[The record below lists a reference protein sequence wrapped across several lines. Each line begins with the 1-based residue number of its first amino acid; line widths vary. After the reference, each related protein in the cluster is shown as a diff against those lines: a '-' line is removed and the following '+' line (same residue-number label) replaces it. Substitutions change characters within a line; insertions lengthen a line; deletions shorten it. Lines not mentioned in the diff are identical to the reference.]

1 METIELSNKE
11 TLNTYSL
18 VSCDIC
24 YKDITN
30 KVTLEC
36 KHELCVTCFLEM
48 TSWSK
53 GQIRY
58 INLIPFKCHMCRKQY
73 NWKKEECNKVSEE
86 TLSILIREDESNQF
100 RALVGMET
108 SRIFEVIVQ
117 EQHVIQFIVIL
128 GSQMDTETL
137 KFLISEF
144 IANNFPS
151 RRLFPFPFSHD
162 NLMQN
167 LRRPVAFSHFKNT
180 GTHLESFY
188 DNLVIKK
195 YEE

>member
-1 METIELSNKE
+1 METIEHNKE
-11 TLNTYSL
+11 TLNTHSL

-48 TSWSK
+48 TGWSK
-53 GQIRY
+53 GQITY
-58 INLIPFKCHMCRKQY
+58 FKCHMCRKQY
-73 NWKKEECNKVSEE
+73 NWKKEECNKESNYSLEE
-86 TLSILIREDESNQF
+86 TLSVLIREDEDNQF

-108 SRIFEVIVQ
+108 SKAFEVIVQ

-144 IANNFPS
+144 IANNVS
-151 RRLFPFPFSHD
+151 FPFSHD
-162 NLMQN
+162 NLIQN
-167 LRRPVAFSHFKNT
+167 LRRPTAFSHFKNT

-195 YEE
+195 YED

>member
-1 METIELSNKE
+1 MERP
-11 TLNTYSL
+11 
-18 VSCDIC
+18 SCDIC

-48 TSWSK
+48 TTWSM
-53 GQIRY
+53 
-58 INLIPFKCHMCRKQY
+58 FKCHMCRKQY
-73 NWKKEECNKVSEE
+73 NWKKEGCNKVFNSSFEETLEE

-100 RALVGMET
+100 RALVGMEV
-108 SRIFEVIVQ
+108 SKAFEVIVH
-117 EQHVIQFIVIL
+117 EQHIIQFVVIL

-162 NLMQN
+162 NLIQN
-167 LRRPVAFSHFKNT
+167 LRRPAAFSHYKNT
-180 GTHLESFY
+180 GSHLESFQ
-188 DNLVIKK
+188 
-195 YEE
+195 

>member
-1 METIELSNKE
+1 MESNK
-11 TLNTYSL
+11 
-18 VSCDIC
+18 VISCDIC
-24 YKDITN
+24 YKEITN

-36 KHELCVTCFLEM
+36 KHELCVMCFLEVIRNLA
-48 TSWSK
+48 TWSV
-53 GQIRY
+53 
-58 INLIPFKCHMCRKQY
+58 FKCHMCRKQY
-73 NWKKEECNKVSEE
+73 NWKKEERNKGLEE

-108 SRIFEVIVQ
+108 SKTFEVIVH
-117 EQHVIQFIVIL
+117 EQHIIQFVVIL

-162 NLMQN
+162 NLIQN
-167 LRRPVAFSHFKNT
+167 LRRPAAFIILKT
-180 GTHLESFY
+180 LEAILNPSMIT
-188 DNLVIKK
+188 LS
-195 YEE
+195 

>member
-1 METIELSNKE
+1 METIDK
-11 TLNTYSL
+11 TII
-18 VSCDIC
+18 SCDIC
-24 YKDITN
+24 YKDTAN

-36 KHELCVTCFLEM
+36 KHELCIMCFLMM
-48 TSWSK
+48 TTWSK
-53 GQIRY
+53 EQIT
-58 INLIPFKCHMCRKQY
+58 LFKCHMCRRQY
-73 NWKKEECNKVSEE
+73 NWNKEIPKETNGAIPEE
-86 TLSILIREDESNQF
+86 TIEILITEDDDNQF

-108 SRIFEVIVQ
+108 SKAFEVIVQ

-144 IANNFPS
+144 IANNI
-151 RRLFPFPFSHD
+151 PFPFSHD
-162 NLMQN
+162 NLIQN
-167 LRRPVAFSHFKNT
+167 LRRPAAFSHFKNT
-180 GTHLESFY
+180 GIHLESFY

>member
-1 METIELSNKE
+1 M
-11 TLNTYSL
+11 
-18 VSCDIC
+18 
-24 YKDITN
+24 
-30 KVTLEC
+30 
-36 KHELCVTCFLEM
+36 CFLEM
-48 TSWSK
+48 TTWSK
-53 GQIRY
+53 GQITH
-58 INLIPFKCHMCRKQY
+58 FKCHMCRKQY
-73 NWKKEECNKVSEE
+73 NWKKEESNKGFNSSFEETLEE

-108 SRIFEVIVQ
+108 SKAFEVIIQ

-151 RRLFPFPFSHD
+151 RRLSPFPFSHD
-162 NLMQN
+162 NLIQS
-167 LRRPVAFSHFKNT
+167 LRTPAAFSHFKNT
-180 GTHLESFY
+180 DTHLESFH

-195 YEE
+195 YEM

>member
-1 METIELSNKE
+1 MKTIECKK
-11 TLNTYSL
+11 SL

-36 KHELCVTCFLEM
+36 KHELCVMCFLEM
-48 TSWSK
+48 ATWSM
-53 GQIRY
+53 
-58 INLIPFKCHMCRKQY
+58 FKCHMCRKQY
-73 NWKKEECNKVSEE
+73 NWKKEESNKVLEE

-100 RALVGMET
+100 RTLLGLEGSKV
-108 SRIFEVIVQ
+108 FEVIIH

-128 GSQMDTETL
+128 GSQLDTETL

-144 IANNFPS
+144 IANNI
-151 RRLFPFPFSHD
+151 PFPFMDDDDVISS
-162 NLMQN
+162 
-167 LRRPVAFSHFKNT
+167 LRRPAAFSHFKNT
-180 GTHLESFY
+180 GSHLESFH

-195 YEE
+195 YDE

>member
-1 METIELSNKE
+1 METIDK
-11 TLNTYSL
+11 TII
-18 VSCDIC
+18 SCDIC
-24 YKDITN
+24 YKDTAN

-36 KHELCVTCFLEM
+36 KHELCITCFLEM
-48 TSWSK
+48 TTWSK
-53 GQIRY
+53 GQIT
-58 INLIPFKCHMCRKQY
+58 PFKCHMCRRQY
-73 NWKKEECNKVSEE
+73 NWKKDEVIPGGTFEG
-86 TLSILIREDESNQF
+86 TLSVQIREDEDNQF

-108 SRIFEVIVQ
+108 SKAFEVIVQ

-144 IANNFPS
+144 VANNV
-151 RRLFPFPFSHD
+151 PFPFMD
-162 NLMQN
+162 NYDLISS
-167 LRRPVAFSHFKNT
+167 LRSPAAFSHFKNT

-195 YEE
+195 YED